1 MFSAID
7 AFIGSGNMWANTS
20 TSTCGPASGKTHR
33 MPIIR
38 RIALACAALSL
49 LVLAARADE
58 FTPAQRAEI
67 VKIMRDALKQDPSI
81 LRDAVAALQAEETGK
96 QREMLAAAKN
106 SLIDPA
112 DPIGGNPQGDVT
124 IVEFFDT
131 RCPYCRKLEP
141 AMAELLAH
149 DHGVR
154 VVFKDLPILGPA
166 SVLGS
171 KALLAAQRQGGY
183 EKLRD
188 AIMTAPPQT
197 TEPMIQEASQHLGLD
212 WPRLQ
217 HDMGDPAIQRRID
230 ANLKLARS
238 IGIEGTPALIIGGEL
253 IPGAVGGDELR
264 SAIAKARATK

>member
-1 MFSAID
+1 MPSLRRVAPLCV
-7 AFIGSGNMWANTS
+7 ALCLSG
-20 TSTCGPASGKTHR
+20 
-33 MPIIR
+33 
-38 RIALACAALSL
+38 
-49 LVLAARADE
+49 LAARADE

-67 VKIMRDALKQDPSI
+67 VKIMREALKQDPSI
-81 LRDAVAALQAEETGK
+81 LRDAVAALQADETGRQK
-96 QREMLAAAKN
+96 EALAAAKN
-106 SLIDPA
+106 TLIDPA
-112 DPIGGNPQGDVT
+112 DPVGGNPQGDVT

-141 AMAELLAH
+141 TMADLMAR

-171 KALLAAQRQGGY
+171 KALLAAQKQGGY

-188 AIMTAPPQT
+188 AIMAAPPQT
-197 TEPMIQEASQHLGLD
+197 TEAMIKDAVQHLGLD
-212 WPRLQ
+212 WTRLQ

-238 IGIEGTPALIIGGEL
+238 VGIEGTPALIIGGEL
-253 IPGAVGGDELR
+253 IPGAVDGEELR
-264 SAIAKARATK
+264 SAIAKARATR

>member
-1 MFSAID
+1 MPRIVHI
-7 AFIGSGNMWANTS
+7 AFLGLAVYLPG
-20 TSTCGPASGKTHR
+20 
-33 MPIIR
+33 
-38 RIALACAALSL
+38 ALA
-49 LVLAARADE
+49 LANE

-67 VKIMRDALKQDPSI
+67 VTIMRDALKRDPSI

-96 QREMLAAAKN
+96 QKELLAAAKN
-106 SLIDPA
+106 ALIDPA
-112 DPIGGNPQGDVT
+112 DPVGGNPHGDVT

-141 AMAELLAH
+141 TMADLLAR

-154 VVFKDLPILGPA
+154 VAFKDLPILGPA

-188 AIMTAPPQT
+188 AIMSGPPQT
-197 TEPMIQEASQHLGLD
+197 TKAMIQEAAQRLALD
-212 WPRLQ
+212 WPRLER
-217 HDMGDPAIQRRID
+217 DMDDPAIQARID

-238 IGIEGTPALIIGGEL
+238 VGIEGTPALIIGGEL
-253 IPGAVGGDELR
+253 IPGAVEGDELR